1 MLILKKVSQ
10 TVNYSEVEF
19 VGMTLERNGI
29 FGDLNDAVMDFG
41 IIFHPGAHILSCCHY
56 ECRFWIKSLPFN
68 PAYLSC

>member
-29 FGDLNDAVMDFG
+29 FGDLNDAVMELG
-41 IIFHPGAHILSCCHY
+41 TTYHPGAHILSCCHY
-56 ECRFWIKSLPFN
+56 E
-68 PAYLSC
+68 